1 MNKEKRR
8 TALDRFAD
16 AFRGVWHC
24 MKNERN
30 MRFHL
35 TAILPVFLLAARLQ
49 LARSELAVLC
59 VTVSAVLAMETMN
72 TALERLCDY
81 VEPKFSRYIGI
92 VKDLAAGAVVLTA
105 IGAVGVGCVL
115 FLRPALWDVLCALFT
130 TPREIA
136 CVVGYLVAAALF
148 VRGKR

>member
-130 TPREIA
+130 TPREIT
-136 CVVGYLVAAALF
+136 CLVVYAVVAGVF
-148 VRGKR
+148 VYRKK